1 VEVNVVVDDVASRD
15 EPDLLKVR
23 ASVYVG
29 VADLDG
35 GHRWSSIW
43 RRHE

>member
-1 VEVNVVVDDVASRD
+1 VEVNVVVDDVAGRD

-29 VADLDG
+29 VADPRRRPPMVLDLE
-35 GHRWSSIW
+35 SS
-43 RRHE
+43 